1 MALTRGGVSLLSTEG
16 LGTMEEQV
24 TTNYKEFSRQ
34 GGVNITAPLP
44 RGRRHHHRL
53 GRRSPHPLP
62 SSKPAGEQRGGEQP
76 GRRSLEGVGGAK
88 GVSGKIFGCFL
99 SRSLIHNF
107 SCAVVWPAL
116 PTHQASA
123 GRIGRDELNES
134 ESFITE
140 IVCLVSFIL
149 SA

>member
-1 MALTRGGVSLLSTEG
+1 
-16 LGTMEEQV
+16 MEEQV

-76 GRRSLEGVGGAK
+76 GRRSLEGVGGVLGHLGK
-88 GVSGKIFGCFL
+88 FSGHFWAWRGT
-99 SRSLIHNF
+99 S
-107 SCAVVWPAL
+107 
-116 PTHQASA
+116 
-123 GRIGRDELNES
+123 
-134 ESFITE
+134 
-140 IVCLVSFIL
+140 
-149 SA
+149 